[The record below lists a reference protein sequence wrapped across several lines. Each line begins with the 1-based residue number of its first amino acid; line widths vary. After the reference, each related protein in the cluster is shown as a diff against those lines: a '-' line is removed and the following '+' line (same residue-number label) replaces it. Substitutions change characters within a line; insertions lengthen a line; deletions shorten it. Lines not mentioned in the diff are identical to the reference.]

1 MRWLVAAEHPV
12 VALEA
17 YNSTNL
23 LGMCDPVDALEAYS
37 STNLLE
43 MCAPGGALEAYS
55 PTNLLEMCGQLD
67 LLGEHNYLEEEALA
81 FQLVLLAISA
91 KHVNFEKEE

>member
-1 MRWLVAAEHPV
+1 MRSLVAEEHPG

-23 LGMCDPVDALEAYS
+23 LGMCAQGVALEAYS

-43 MCAPGGALEAYS
+43 MCV
-55 PTNLLEMCGQLD
+55 QLD
-67 LLGEHNYLEEEALA
+67 LLGERKYWEEAALV
-81 FQLVLLAISA
+81 FQLALLAVSA
-91 KHVNFEKEE
+91 RHVNFEKKEE

>member
-1 MRWLVAAEHPV
+1 MLAEVREEFVGYSLSLVAEEHPG

-23 LGMCDPVDALEAYS
+23 LGMCAQGVALEAYS
-37 STNLLE
+37 STNLL
-43 MCAPGGALEAYS
+43 G
-55 PTNLLEMCGQLD
+55 MCGQLG
-67 LLGEHNYLEEEALA
+67 LLGEHNYLEEEALV

-91 KHVNFEKEE
+91 IHVNFEKKEE

>member
-1 MRWLVAAEHPV
+1 MRSLIAEEHPV

-23 LGMCDPVDALEAYS
+23 LGMCAPVGALEAYS

-55 PTNLLEMCGQLD
+55 PTNLLEMCGQVD
-67 LLGEHNYLEEEALA
+67 LLREHNYLEAEALA
-81 FQLVLLAISA
+81 SQLALLAISA
-91 KHVNFEKEE
+91 RHVNFEKEE

>member
-1 MRWLVAAEHPV
+1 MLAEVREEFVGHLRSLVAEEHPV
-12 VALEA
+12 V
-17 YNSTNL
+17 
-23 LGMCDPVDALEAYS
+23 ALEAYS

>member
-1 MRWLVAAEHPV
+1 MLAEVREEFVGHLRWLVAAEHPV

-23 LGMCDPVDALEAYS
+23 LGMCAPV
-37 STNLLE
+37 
-43 MCAPGGALEAYS
+43 GALKAYS

-67 LLGEHNYLEEEALA
+67 LLREHNYLEEEALA
-81 FQLVLLAISA
+81 SQLALLAISA
-91 KHVNFEKEE
+91 RHVNFEKEE